1 MDVAIQIAIFI
12 LLFGLLVF
20 FHELGHFLVARL
32 FKIEVE
38 EFGIGFPPRA
48 VTLGKVGGTL
58 ITLNW
63 IPFGGFVR
71 PKGETD
77 TDAEGGLAAA
87 NPWVRLSV
95 AIAGPVMNVVIGIIL
110 FTFMFYQAGSPDL
123 NKVVIRNVSQG
134 TPAARAGLQP
144 GDLFVKVNGQP
155 INGTDQLVSIVQS
168 NLGKQITIVVQRN
181 KKLVETSAVPNPNPP
196 KDQGSLGVGLG
207 PYYNPIPFSQA
218 ITSAVLTTYDQ
229 ARALVTLP
237 AQLIRGTVSPE
248 QARLV
253 GPVGIYDMFSQAR
266 KLDQQTAALPQ
277 SEQAIPPINTLGLI
291 ATLSVALGLTNLLP
305 LPALDGGRILFT
317 LPEIL
322 TGKRIPQQYENLV
335 HLIGFA
341 TLLLLMIYITTQ
353 DIINP
358 PPPIIP

>member
-1 MDVAIQIAIFI
+1 MDVKQIAIFI
-12 LLFGLLVF
+12 LLFGMLVF
-20 FHELGHFLVARL
+20 LHELGHFLVARL

-38 EFGIGFPPRA
+38 EFGLGFPPRML
-48 VTLGKVGGTL
+48 TLGKVGGTL

-71 PKGETD
+71 PKGEADAT
-77 TDAEGGLAAA
+77 AEGGLAAA
-87 NPWVRLSV
+87 NPWIRLSV
-95 AIAGPVMNVVIGIIL
+95 ALAGPVMNVLIGIIL
-110 FTFMFYQAGSPDL
+110 FTFMFYQAGSP
-123 NKVVIRNVSQG
+123 NYSKIVIRDVSAG
-134 TPAARAGLQP
+134 TPAQNAGLLP
-144 GDLFVKVNGQP
+144 GDVFVKVNGQT
-155 INGTDQLVSIVQS
+155 INSADKLVSIVQG
-168 NLGKQITIVVQRN
+168 NLGKQITIEVQRN
-181 KKLVETSAVPNPNPP
+181 KKLVETSAVPNPHPQPN
-196 KDQGSLGVGLG
+196 QGSLGVSLG
-207 PYYNPIPFSQA
+207 PYFDPISFP
-218 ITSAVLTTYDQ
+218 SALTTAATTTFDQ

-237 AQLIRGTVSPE
+237 AQLIRGTVPPD

-253 GPVGIYDMFSQAR
+253 GPVGIYDMFSQAQ
-266 KLDQQTAALPQ
+266 KMDQQSAALPP
-277 SEQAIPPINTLGLI
+277 SEQTLPPVNTLGLL

-322 TGKRIPQQYENLV
+322 TGRRIPQQYENMV

-358 PPPIIP
+358 IVIH

>member
-1 MDVAIQIAIFI
+1 MNVVQIAIFI
-12 LLFGLLVF
+12 LLFGVLVF
-20 FHELGHFLVARL
+20 LHELGHFLVARL

-38 EFGIGFPPRA
+38 EFGFGFPPRM

-71 PKGETD
+71 PKGEAD
-77 TDAEGGLAAA
+77 ASAEGGLAAA

-95 AIAGPVMNVVIGIIL
+95 AVAGPVMNIVLGIAL
-110 FTFMFYQAGSPDL
+110 FTVMFYQAGVP
-123 NKVVIRNVSQG
+123 KIVVDSVGQG
-134 TPAARAGLQP
+134 SAAQSAGLQA
-144 GDLFVKVNGQP
+144 GDVFVSVNGVE
-155 INGTDQLVSIVQS
+155 IDNAERLVSVIQA
-168 NLGKQITIVVQRN
+168 NLDKPIPIVVKRN
-181 KKLVETSAVPNPNPP
+181 GKLVETQAAPRSKPLEG
-196 KDQGSLGVGLG
+196 QGSLGVVLAQRFE
-207 PYYNPIPFSQA
+207 PIPFSQA
-218 ITSAVLTTYDQ
+218 IPAAVQTTYDQ
-229 ARALVTLP
+229 AHALVTLP
-237 AQLIRGTVSPE
+237 AQLIRGTIPPE

-266 KLDQQTAALPQ
+266 QLDEQAASLPP
-277 SEQAIPPINTLGLI
+277 SEQSIPPVNTLALI

-358 PPPIIP
+358 ITLP

>member
-1 MDVAIQIAIFI
+1 MDVKLIAIFI

-20 FHELGHFLVARL
+20 LHELGHFLVARL

-38 EFGIGFPPRA
+38 EFGLGFPPRML
-48 VTLGKVGGTL
+48 TLGKVGGTL

-77 TDAEGGLAAA
+77 ANEPGGLASA

-95 AIAGPVMNVVIGIIL
+95 AVAGPVMNVIIGIIL
-110 FTFMFYQAGSPDL
+110 FTFMFYQAGSPDYSRI
-123 NKVVIRNVSQG
+123 VIRNVSEG
-134 TPAARAGLQP
+134 TPAQSAGLQP
-144 GDLFVKVNGQP
+144 GDIFVKVNGET
-155 INGTDQLVSIVQS
+155 ITSGNQLVNLVQA
-168 NLGKQITIVVQRN
+168 NLGKQVTIEVQRN
-181 KKLVETSAVPNPNPP
+181 KKLVTTTAVPNPHPAPN
-196 KDQGSLGVGLG
+196 QGSLGVGLG
-207 PYYNPIPFSQA
+207 PYYDPIPFPQA
-218 ITSAVLTTYDQ
+218 IKTAVQTTYDQ

-237 AQLIRGTVSPE
+237 AQLIRGAVPAD

-253 GPVGIYDMFSQAR
+253 GPVGIYDMFSQAQ
-266 KLDQQTAALPQ
+266 KLDQQSAALPP
-277 SEQAIPPINTLGLI
+277 SEQTIPPVNTLGLM

-322 TGKRIPQQYENLV
+322 TGKRIPQQYENMV

-358 PPPIIP
+358 IVIR

>member
-1 MDVAIQIAIFI
+1 MNVVQIAIFI
-12 LLFGLLVF
+12 LLFGALVF
-20 FHELGHFLVARL
+20 LHELGHFLVARL

-38 EFGIGFPPRA
+38 EFGFGFPPRM

-71 PKGETD
+71 PKGEV
-77 TDAEGGLAAA
+77 DAGEEGGLAAA

-95 AIAGPVMNVVIGIIL
+95 AVAGPVMNLIVGIVL
-110 FTFMFYQAGSPDL
+110 FSFMFYQAGSPDYS
-123 NKVVIRNVSQG
+123 KIVIRNVSDG
-134 TPAARAGLQP
+134 TAAQSAGLQP
-144 GDLFVKVNGQP
+144 GDIFVKVDGQP
-155 INGTDQLVSIVQS
+155 IDSADKLVSIVQA
-168 NLGKQITIVVQRN
+168 NLNKQITITVQRN
-181 KKLVETSAVPNPNPP
+181 GKQVETTAVPNPNP
-196 KDQGSLGVGLG
+196 KEGEGSLGVGLG
-207 PYYNPIPFSQA
+207 PYFAPIPFTQA
-218 ITSAVLTTYDQ
+218 VPAAVQTTFDQ
-229 ARALVTLP
+229 AKALVTLP
-237 AQLIRGTVSPE
+237 AQLIRGTIPPE

-266 KLDQQTAALPQ
+266 QMDQQTASLPQ
-277 SEQAIPPINTLGLI
+277 SEQPIPPINTLGLM
-291 ATLSVALGLTNLLP
+291 ATLSVALGFTNLLP

-322 TGKRIPQQYENLV
+322 IGKRIPQRYENIV

-353 DIINP
+353 DIIH
-358 PPPIIP
+358 PITLP